1 MKKFLT
7 VALLLLFA
15 LSLSACSSENKEQNA
30 MDMEFETL
38 KLKDGVYF
46 AQDDKVDEGFK
57 ESVEITIENGKIAK
71 VVWDGISEKD
81 ETLSK
86 KQASISGEYDMKKVG
101 ARWDWHEQAE
111 TMEAFV
117 VENGGLSKIVLI
129 DDQGHV
135 DAITG
140 VSIKVKIFKEL
151 AAKALAQAVEK

>member
-111 TMEAFV
+111 AMEAFV

>member
-1 MKKFLT
+1 MKKNLIII
-7 VALLLLFA
+7 LLLLFA
-15 LSLSACSSENKEQNA
+15 LSLVGCSSESKEQNVTE
-30 MDMEFETL
+30 MEFEKL

-46 AQDDKVDEGFK
+46 AQDDKFDEGFK

-81 ETLSK
+81 ENLSK
-86 KQASISGEYDMKKVG
+86 KQASTSGEYDMKKVG

-117 VENGGLSKIVLI
+117 VENGGLSNIILI

-135 DAITG
+135 DAISG
-140 VSIKVKIFKEL
+140 VSIKVRIFKEL